1 MNLKVIDKVRRTGTT
16 DIEDLLGSVI
26 VGDCVQAL
34 PILPD
39 SSVDMV
45 FLDPPYYLQLPK
57 KDLKRWNQN
66 NVVVAVR
73 DEWDKFGS
81 FEEYDL
87 FIESVLKEV
96 RRILKPNG
104 TVWAISTYHSL
115 HRIGKIMQ
123 DLGFWILND
132 VHWVKTNP
140 MPNWLGVRF
149 TNATETLLWA
159 LKEKDAKGY
168 TFHRDLAK
176 KFGIGKVGANIW
188 VIPLCTGKERL
199 KNGEGTRLH
208 STQKPAELLR
218 RVILT
223 STNEGDVILDP
234 FAGTG
239 TTGHLAK
246 DLGRKFIMVEGNIEY
261 IDGMIDRFKGNP
273 PPHRMKQVHEFEE
286 LLDQDPGDRG
296 VEDNEGSGEGS
307 GGGGEINEDC

>member
-1 MNLKVIDKVRRTGTT
+1 MSDGIKLKVIDSIDSLESN
-16 DIEDLLGSVI
+16 DIRDILGSVM
-26 VGDCVQAL
+26 VEDCLKAL
-34 PILPD
+34 PLLPD
-39 SSVDMV
+39 SSIDMV

-73 DEWDKFGS
+73 DEWDKFRS
-81 FEEYDL
+81 FEDYDL
-87 FIESVLKEV
+87 FIEKVLKEV
-96 RRILKPNG
+96 RRVLKPTG

-176 KFGIGKVGANIW
+176 KYGIGKVGANVW

-199 KNGEGTRLH
+199 KNEEGTRLH

-223 STNEGDVILDP
+223 STNKGDIILDP

-239 TTGHLAK
+239 TTGHLARS
-246 DLGRKFIMVEGNIEY
+246 LGRQFIMMEGNPDY
-261 IDGMIDRFKGNP
+261 IDGMINRFEHDP
-273 PPHRMKQVHEFEE
+273 PSHRMKEIPEIE
-286 LLDQDPGDRG
+286 DMMDQDGDL
-296 VEDNEGSGEGS
+296 GS
-307 GGGGEINEDC
+307 

>member
-1 MNLKVIDKVRRTGTT
+1 MGPVSDLKVIDGKSIKGTI
-16 DIEDLLGSVI
+16 DRDEVVGSVI
-26 VGDCVQAL
+26 VGDCKELLQK
-34 PILPD
+34 LPD
-39 SSVDMV
+39 ASVDLV

-73 DEWDKFGS
+73 DEWDKFRS
-81 FEEYDL
+81 FEDYDR
-87 FIESVLKEV
+87 FIEDVLKEV
-96 RRILKPNG
+96 RRVLKPSG
-104 TVWAISTYHSL
+104 TVWVISTYHSL

-123 DLGFWILND
+123 DMGYWILND

-159 LKEKDAKGY
+159 LPDKNAKGY

-199 KNGEGTRLH
+199 KNEEGTRLH

-223 STNEGDVILDP
+223 STNEGDIILDP

-246 DLGRKFIMVEGNIEY
+246 DLGRNFIMIEGNNDY
-261 IDGMIDRFKGNP
+261 IQGMVDRFNGNP
-273 PPHRMKQVHEFEE
+273 PPHRMKEIPE
-286 LLDQDPGDRG
+286 LEDELDQ
-296 VEDNEGSGEGS
+296 
-307 GGGGEINEDC
+307 

>member
-1 MNLKVIDKVRRTGTT
+1 MDQGPPLRIVKDVE
-16 DIEDLLGSVI
+16 DIKHSDLEDVLDSVI
-26 VGDCVQAL
+26 VGDCRKVL
-34 PILPD
+34 SRLPD
-39 SSVDMV
+39 SSVDLV

-81 FEEYDL
+81 FGDYDG
-87 FIESVLKEV
+87 FIEDVLSEV
-96 RRILKPNG
+96 RRVLKPKG
-104 TVWAISTYHSL
+104 TVWVISTYHSL

-123 DLGFWILND
+123 DMGFWILND

-159 LKEKDAKGY
+159 LKDKDVKGY
-168 TFHRDLAK
+168 TFHRDRAK
-176 KFGIGKVGANIW
+176 EFGVGKVGANIW
-188 VIPLCTGKERL
+188 VIPLCTGGERL
-199 KNGEGTRLH
+199 KNDEGARLH

-218 RVILT
+218 RIILT

-239 TTGHLAK
+239 TSGHVARE
-246 DLGRKFIMVEGNIEY
+246 LGRSFIMVEANPKY
-261 IDGMIDRFKGNP
+261 INGMVERFAIRP
-273 PPHRMKQVHEFEE
+273 PPGRKKEIREIEE
-286 LLDQDPGDRG
+286 AMA
-296 VEDNEGSGEGS
+296 EAEEEGGP
-307 GGGGEINEDC
+307 

>member
-1 MNLKVIDKVRRTGTT
+1 MGDGIDLKIIDTLDGT
-16 DIEDLLGSVI
+16 DIVEIKEVLGSVI
-26 VGDCVQAL
+26 LGDCLKTL
-34 PILPD
+34 PKLPD
-39 SSVDMV
+39 SSVDLV
-45 FLDPPYYLQLPK
+45 FIDPPYYLQLPK

-81 FEEYDL
+81 FEDYDL
-87 FIESVLKEV
+87 FIENVLEEV
-96 RRILKPNG
+96 RRILKPKG
-104 TVWAISTYHSL
+104 TTWVISTYHSL

-159 LKEKDAKGY
+159 LKDKDVKGY
-168 TFHRDLAK
+168 TFHRKLAK
-176 KFGIGKVGANIW
+176 EFGIGKVGANIW

-199 KNGEGTRLH
+199 KNGEGMRLH

-239 TTGHLAK
+239 TTGHLARS
-246 DLGRKFIMVEGNIEY
+246 LGRQFIMMEGNPDY
-261 IDGMIDRFKGNP
+261 IDGMVERFKGNP
-273 PPHRMKQVHEFEE
+273 PSHRMKEIKEFEE
-286 LLDQDPGDRG
+286 IMDQDSGDRG
-296 VEDNEGSGEGS
+296 
-307 GGGGEINEDC
+307 GGGNG